1 MIFSQVLRD
10 ITETLRDAGIDN
22 PAREARLLINHAL
35 GALPNALHN
44 PTADIDEAVLAPLVA
59 RRAAREPMAF
69 ITGNQGF
76 WSFALECTPD
86 TLIPRPDSESL
97 VEAALAA
104 FPMGGVNAVLDL
116 GTGTGCLLLAVLQEF
131 PAAWG
136 LGIDRSPAAA
146 ALAARN
152 ARRTGL
158 TGRACM
164 LCGDWAAAVAGRF
177 DLILAN
183 PPYIESDTI
192 VDLMPEVANHEPR
205 AALDGGPDGLAAYRA
220 LLPEFPRLLAPG
232 GVAIVEI
239 GAGQDLEVAA
249 LARAAGARSVALRPD
264 LGGIARAAVL
274 RWA

>member
-1 MIFSQVLRD
+1 MFAEALRET
-10 ITETLRDAGIDN
+10 TETLRDAGIDN

-35 GALPNALHN
+35 GELPNALQS
-44 PTADIDEAVLAPLVA
+44 PATEIDAAVLAPLVA

-69 ITGNQGF
+69 ITGTQGF
-76 WSFALECTPD
+76 WSLALECTPA

-104 FPMGGVNAVLDL
+104 FPMGGVNTVLDL

-136 LGIDRSPAAA
+136 LGIDRSAAAA

-152 ARRTGL
+152 ARHTGL

-164 LCGDWAAAVAGRF
+164 LCGHWADAVTGRF

-192 VDLMPEVANHEPR
+192 IDLMPEVANHEPR
-205 AALDGGPDGLAAYRA
+205 TALDGGPDGLAAYRA

-232 GVAIVEI
+232 GVAILEI
-239 GAGQDLEVAA
+239 GAGQDAAVAA
-249 LARAAGARSVALRPD
+249 LARATGANSVALRPD
-264 LGGIARAAVL
+264 LGGIARAAML
-274 RWA
+274 RWT